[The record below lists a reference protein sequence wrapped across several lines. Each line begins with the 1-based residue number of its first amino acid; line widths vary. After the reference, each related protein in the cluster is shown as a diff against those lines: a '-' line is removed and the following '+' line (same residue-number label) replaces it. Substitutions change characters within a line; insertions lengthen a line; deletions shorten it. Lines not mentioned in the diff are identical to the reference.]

1 MENRGQDHFAG
12 DDLPCEPGVDH
23 PRHAPNRAL
32 YFHAKYLEEAVA
44 FFKGQAGFFF
54 TRTNSAQDVSQVSQA
69 VDDMFHNSPQ
79 PTKTESEKAFQLGFI
94 AMLGNVKA
102 FILSICAAVVFAI
115 LLVSANTMAMSIR
128 SRTREVAVLKT
139 LGFTRSSVLSL
150 FVGEAV
156 ALSVA
161 GGVLGVMVAAG
172 LIRVIG
178 KSASTLGVPGGLRV
192 TLSTMVVAVMV
203 AALVGLVSGC
213 LPAYN
218 ASRINIVEGLRHIG

>member
-1 MENRGQDHFAG
+1 
-12 DDLPCEPGVDH
+12 
-23 PRHAPNRAL
+23 
-32 YFHAKYLEEAVA
+32 
-44 FFKGQAGFFF
+44 
-54 TRTNSAQDVSQVSQA
+54 
-69 VDDMFHNSPQ
+69 
-79 PTKTESEKAFQLGFI
+79 
-94 AMLGNVKA
+94 
-102 FILSICAAVVFAI
+102 
-115 LLVSANTMAMSIR
+115 
-128 SRTREVAVLKT
+128 
-139 LGFTRSSVLSL
+139 VLSL

-172 LIRVIG
+172 LIRLIG